1 MIGYL
6 TSDYDLIH
14 AFGQPKAAASVKR
27 RASDNVSK
35 RVFKMAPRLSDYISE
50 NEAIAVK
57 GTLDRPISGIV
68 MDSRRVV
75 PGTLFFALPGL
86 RADGAGYIDEAVDR
100 GAVAVVAQ
108 KIPSPAPAKVTF
120 IQVDDPR
127 AMLAVV
133 ARRYY
138 KFPDQALNVV
148 GVTGTNGKTT
158 VTHLIKHLLGGPERV
173 GLIGTISYDLGARTV
188 PSYKTTPE
196 SLDIFGM
203 LAQMRDAGCKQAVM
217 EVSSHG
223 IDQQRVRGLEFG
235 AAVFTNLT
243 RDHLD
248 YHKSMDAY
256 FDVKTRLFTGGTG
269 AAPKVSVVNV
279 DDPLGAVLVDKI
291 KTQVP
296 SARVV
301 TYGEHASALIR
312 AEDVSLNFKNTTF
325 RLVWPEGETLVDSP
339 LIGRYNVSN
348 LLAALATAYGLG
360 RDPRAL
366 LGRLRDFAGVPG
378 RMERIEEGQAFN
390 VLVDYAHTDDALS
403 NALGMLRAVTPGR
416 LLVVF
421 GCGGNRDRAK
431 RPLMVKAVQQYADFA
446 LATADNPRGEPLTQ
460 IFNDMQAGVTAP
472 LRMTWIEDRRRAI
485 SLALDMAKPGDCVLI
500 AGKGH
505 ETYQEFADT
514 VSPFDDRQVVRELIE
529 IKRINRPA

>member
-6 TSDYDLIH
+6 TQNHALIH
-14 AFGQPKAAASVKR
+14 AFQQPRVAASGR
-27 RASDNVSK
+27 RSSDNVSN
-35 RVFKMAPRLSDYISE
+35 RVFKMAPKLSDYFSE

-57 GTLDRPISGIV
+57 GSLDRPISGLV

-86 RADGAGYIDEAVDR
+86 RADGATFIDEAVSR
-100 GAVAVVAQ
+100 GAVAVVTQ
-108 KIPSPAPAKVTF
+108 KIPVPTPAKVTF
-120 IQVDDPR
+120 IQVADAR
-127 AMLAVV
+127 ATLAKI
-133 ARRYY
+133 ARRFY
-138 KFPDQALNVV
+138 KFPDRDMQVV

-158 VTHLIKHLLGGPERV
+158 VTHLIKHLLNGEQRV
-173 GLIGTISYDLGARTV
+173 GLIGTINYDLGARTV

-196 SLDIFGM
+196 SLDIYGM

-223 IDQQRVRGLEFG
+223 IDQQRVLGLEFG

-256 FDVKTRLFTGGTG
+256 FEVKTRLFTGHTG
-269 AAPKVSVVNV
+269 AEPKVAIVNI
-279 DDPLGAVLVDKI
+279 DDPHGVQLVDKI
-291 KTQVP
+291 RATV
-296 SARVV
+296 STARVV
-301 TYGEHASALIR
+301 TYGEHANADVR

-325 RLVWPEGETLVDSP
+325 RLVWPDGEVTVDSP

-348 LLAALATAYGLG
+348 LLAAIATAYGLG
-360 RDPRAL
+360 RDPRAV
-366 LGRLRDFAGVPG
+366 LGRLRAFTGVPG

-403 NALGMLRAVTPGR
+403 NALGMLRTITPGR

-431 RPLMVKAVQQYADFA
+431 RPMMVKAVQDYADFA
-446 LATADNPRGEPLTQ
+446 LATADNPRNESLTQ

-472 LRMTWIEDRRRAI
+472 LRITWIEDRRRAI

-514 VSPFDDRQVVRELIE
+514 VSPFDDRQVVRELIG
-529 IKRINRPA
+529 IKQINQHA

>member
-6 TSDYDLIH
+6 TQNHALIQ
-14 AFGQPKAAASVKR
+14 AFKSPRAAAAARRSTDSV
-27 RASDNVSK
+27 SN
-35 RVFKMAPRLSDYISE
+35 RVFKMAPKLSDYLSE

-57 GTLDRPISGIV
+57 GTLDRPISGLV

-86 RADGAGYIDEAVDR
+86 RSDGATFIDEAINR
-100 GAVAVVAQ
+100 GAVAVVTQ
-108 KIPSPAPAKVTF
+108 KIPVPTPAKVTF
-120 IQVDDPR
+120 IQVADAR
-127 AMLAVV
+127 ATLATV
-133 ARRYY
+133 ARRFY
-138 KFPDQALNVV
+138 KFPDRELQVI

-158 VTHLIKHLLGGPERV
+158 VTHLIKHLLSDQQRV
-173 GLIGTISYDLGARTV
+173 GLIGTINYDLGARTV

-248 YHKSMDAY
+248 YHPSMDAY
-256 FDVKTRLFTGGTG
+256 FDVKTRLFTGHTG
-269 AAPKVSVVNV
+269 AEPKVAIVNA
-279 DDPLGAVLVDKI
+279 DDPYGLQLVDRI
-291 KTQVP
+291 HAAVP
-296 SARVV
+296 AARVV
-301 TYGEHASALIR
+301 TYGERADAQVR
-312 AEDVSLNFKNTTF
+312 AEDVALNFKNTTF
-325 RLVWPEGETLVDSP
+325 KLVWPEGEMLVDSP

-348 LLAALATAYGLG
+348 LLAALATAWGLG
-360 RDPRAL
+360 RDPRTL
-366 LGRLRDFAGVPG
+366 LDRLQAFAGVPG

-403 NALGMLRAVTPGR
+403 NALGMLRAITPGR

-431 RPLMVKAVQQYADFA
+431 RPLMVKAVQEHADFSF
-446 LATADNPRGEPLTQ
+446 ATADNPRNESLTQ
-460 IFNDMQAGVTAP
+460 IFGDMQSGVTAP
-472 LRMTWIEDRRRAI
+472 LKITWIEDRRRAI
-485 SLALDMAKPGDCVLI
+485 SLALDIAKPGDCVLI

-529 IKRINRPA
+529 IKQINQHA